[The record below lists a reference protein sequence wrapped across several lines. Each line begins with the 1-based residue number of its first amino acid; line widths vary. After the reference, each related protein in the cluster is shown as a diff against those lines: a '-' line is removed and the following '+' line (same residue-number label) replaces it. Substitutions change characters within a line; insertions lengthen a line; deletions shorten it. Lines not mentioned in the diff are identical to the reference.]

1 MNKKFGGAGFYIVLI
16 LVLIL
21 SIRFFGP
28 PANVVE
34 EKSFTE
40 FVTELEKDNVKSV
53 NLQNGIDSIAS
64 VKLKNGDTFRTVIP
78 QEAADTFYKD
88 YLKENLIQKKK
99 KKYQAQLS
107 KLLS

>member
-1 MNKKFGGAGFYIVLI
+1 MNKKIGGAGFYIVLI

-40 FVTELEKDNVKSV
+40 FVTELEKNNVKSV
-53 NLQNGIDSIAS
+53 SLQNGVDSIAS
-64 VKLKNGDTFRTVIP
+64 VKLKNDDTFRTVIP
-78 QEAADTFYKD
+78 QEASDSFYKD
-88 YLKENLIQKKK
+88 YLKEKADAGTIDVV
-99 KKYQAQLS
+99 
-107 KLLS
+107 